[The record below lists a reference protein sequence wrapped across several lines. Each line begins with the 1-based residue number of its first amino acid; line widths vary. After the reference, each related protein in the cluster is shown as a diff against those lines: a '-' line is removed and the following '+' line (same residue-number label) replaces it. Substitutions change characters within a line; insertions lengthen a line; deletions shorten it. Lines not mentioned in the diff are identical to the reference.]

1 MISCNINFWQGSCSE
16 DQLSSLMANNST
28 SDDDNRI
35 NYPEPP
41 MERPMPN
48 VIDNL
53 HGYDIYDDSDPSGY
67 FSYHY
72 NSLIINY
79 MYKKRLGRKTCWAF
93 LKSLLSWWYNFWI
106 MSMRCKWTSFRL
118 FLPVEGLM
126 GQALYNWTKICC
138 FPASSVMTFS
148 PRMFWLC
155 IRYMYLLIQCAGVV
169 DMYLY
174 ILFHSYFQIHNMP

>member
-16 DQLSSLMANNST
+16 DQLSSLMDNNST
-28 SDDDNRI
+28 SAEDNRI

-53 HGYDIYDDSDPSGY
+53 HGYDIYDDSDSSGY

-93 LKSLLSWWYNFWI
+93 LKSLLSW
-106 MSMRCKWTSFRL
+106 
-118 FLPVEGLM
+118 
-126 GQALYNWTKICC
+126 
-138 FPASSVMTFS
+138 
-148 PRMFWLC
+148 
-155 IRYMYLLIQCAGVV
+155 
-169 DMYLY
+169 
-174 ILFHSYFQIHNMP
+174 